1 MGYQLRTDG
10 PYDSNQ
16 SLGKEKKR
24 KREENHKNWN
34 RIIFGGGIMFDIASI
49 FAIFFSLFPRAP
61 ANKWKEESSADPRRR
76 PGATLTRQAGK
87 IRSPTDFHRPLFLSG
102 EAISARLDTRLHHCR
117 KQFQL
122 TKEATS
128 FPVFPF
134 FLRAC
139 RGLRKDGKDR
149 RDPLV
154 PHSTPW
160 R

>member
-122 TKEATS
+122 NERGDQLSSLSVLFTS
-128 FPVFPF
+128 LSRV
-134 FLRAC
+134 
-139 RGLRKDGKDR
+139 RKDGKDR